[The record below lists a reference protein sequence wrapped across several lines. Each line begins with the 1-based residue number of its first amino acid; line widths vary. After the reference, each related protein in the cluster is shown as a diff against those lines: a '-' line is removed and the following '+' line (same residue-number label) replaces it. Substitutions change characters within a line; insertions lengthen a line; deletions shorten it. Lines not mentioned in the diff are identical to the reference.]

1 MGGRRGSHAGAL
13 AHCRHSVTL
22 VLLLLPLTS
31 MSPSVVGSTPGGNGQ
46 PREPGEVNKNER
58 VALFLRG
65 ASTNEEVSK
74 VLADLHK
81 IKQPNALY
89 LPSRVQGGQMQS
101 NAFVEASHSQ
111 KVLHSDFIKQI
122 Y

>member
-1 MGGRRGSHAGAL
+1 MGGRCGSCAGAL

-31 MSPSVVGSTPGGNGQ
+31 MSPSMVGSTPGGSGQ
-46 PREPGEVNKNER
+46 REPGDANKPER

-74 VLADLHK
+74 VLADLNK

-101 NAFVEASHSQ
+101 NAFVEASHS
-111 KVLHSDFIKQI
+111 KKSSNSDFI
-122 Y
+122 